1 MPEFYLHIDT
11 VDDGS
16 IPLPPGLGD
25 SMDSSVFHAVAEER
39 IVRVGEEL
47 RPVAPAEKDDS
58 GFSNHDVQKGN
69 INEDSKIDGI
79 TQSSSDGE
87 CSKSN
92 NSFLDSSVYS
102 EEERSLNNHQHKQ
115 FLSVLDDQ
123 SSPYNLKNIPAV
135 KRPQSAREASN
146 RSPPV
151 KSKLFA
157 STPASLQLQPS
168 VGVAEDFT
176 DFVISKPKIP
186 EGTFLGDAMHKDGSL
201 FSVVFQVQK
210 YMV

>member
-1 MPEFYLHIDT
+1 MPDFYLHIDT

-16 IPLPPGLGD
+16 IPLPPGLDD

-39 IVRVGEEL
+39 IVRLGKEL
-47 RPVAPAEKDDS
+47 RPVAPAEKDDL
-58 GFSNHDVQKGN
+58 GFSNHKSNVDK
-69 INEDSKIDGI
+69 DSEIDRI

-92 NSFLDSSVYS
+92 TSFLDSSVYS
-102 EEERSLNNHQHKQ
+102 EEERSLNNYQHKQ

-123 SSPYNLKNIPAV
+123 SSPYSLKNIPAV

-151 KSKLFA
+151 RSKLFA

-168 VGVAEDFT
+168 VGVADDFT
-176 DFVISKPKIP
+176 DVISKPKIP

>member
-1 MPEFYLHIDT
+1 MPDFYLHIDT
-11 VDDGS
+11 MDDGS
-16 IPLPPGLGD
+16 MPLPPGLDD
-25 SMDSSVFHAVAEER
+25 SMSSGVFHAVAEER
-39 IVRVGEEL
+39 IVRLGEEL

-58 GFSNHDVQKGN
+58 GFSNQEAQKGD
-69 INEDSKIDGI
+69 IDKDSEIDGI

-92 NSFLDSSVYS
+92 NSFLDSSVYR
-102 EEERSLNNHQHKQ
+102 EDERSLSNHQHKQ

-123 SSPYNLKNIPAV
+123 SSPYSLKNIPAV

-151 KSKLFA
+151 RSKLFA

-168 VGVAEDFT
+168 MGVADDFT
-176 DFVISKPKIP
+176 DVVSKPKIP